1 MTFFFFANSLKIVL
15 LFCILHLSALPPP
28 CPHRANILSLLKV
41 FLLQLR
47 FYKPR
52 AFPAARGCTSGRGAG
67 QDFEDISAVTNLQG
81 CFCKSESNKIIFS
94 PTSSLPNPD
103 SAQFPACPVASQHPR
118 PGEMQQAGSLPP
130 HSSSRAAQPLSL
142 KTFDSLSS

>member
-1 MTFFFFANSLKIVL
+1 MLGGTRESDGWQGGSDLILPLPFSVYVSPIFLLLYFFFFFANSLKIVL

-52 AFPAARGCTSGRGAG
+52 AFPTARGCTSGRGAG
-67 QDFEDISAVTNLQG
+67 RGGGGQDFEDILAVTNL
-81 CFCKSESNKIIFS
+81 
-94 PTSSLPNPD
+94 
-103 SAQFPACPVASQHPR
+103 
-118 PGEMQQAGSLPP
+118 
-130 HSSSRAAQPLSL
+130 
-142 KTFDSLSS
+142 